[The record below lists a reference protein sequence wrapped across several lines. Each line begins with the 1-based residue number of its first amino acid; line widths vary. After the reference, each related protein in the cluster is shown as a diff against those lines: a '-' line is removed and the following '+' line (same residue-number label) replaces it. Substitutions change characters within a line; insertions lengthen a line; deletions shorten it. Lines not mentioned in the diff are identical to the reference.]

1 MIEVSDREE
10 KMEKDMEHEIINLFR
25 QMDQSLKRA
34 ISRKVKDTGIYR
46 SQHRLLMLLGK
57 HPDCSQT
64 ELAEKMDVSPAA
76 VAVSLKKLEKGGYIN
91 RQSHAED
98 NRINHVE
105 VTDKGQ
111 EAISVSIQYFKEVE
125 SAMLKGFSL
134 EEMGRLRNYL
144 ERIIQNGETYYQSL
158 LKKPKE

>member
-1 MIEVSDREE
+1 
-10 KMEKDMEHEIINLFR
+10 MEKDMEHEIINLFR

>member
-1 MIEVSDREE
+1 MENDIE
-10 KMEKDMEHEIINLFR
+10 HQIINLFR

-34 ISRKVKDTGIYR
+34 ISKKVKDTGIYR

-57 HPDCSQT
+57 HPECSQT
-64 ELAEKMDVSPAA
+64 ELAERMEISPAA

-111 EAISVSIQYFKEVE
+111 EAISVSIQYFKEIE
-125 SAMLKGFSL
+125 NAMLKDFSL
-134 EEMGRLRNYL
+134 EEMECLKNYL
-144 ERIIQNGETYYQSL
+144 ERIIQNGETYYQGL
-158 LKKPKE
+158 LEKPEE